1 MTMKVI
7 AIALLFMSIVL
18 SACAQTDSTKTVSTA
33 ESDGIEVL
41 YFHGKQ
47 RCATCIAIERQTK
60 QAVEELSDNRLTMRT
75 IDISKKENESI
86 VEKYEVAWSSLI
98 VVKGDNVLNLT
109 ELGFSLARNNPDGF
123 RERLKSEIKQ
133 LLK

>member
-1 MTMKVI
+1 MKVI
-7 AIALLFMSIVL
+7 TIALLFMSIVL
-18 SACAQTDSTKTVSTA
+18 SACAQTDSPKTVPTA

-41 YFHGKQ
+41 YFHGKE
-47 RCATCIAIERQTK
+47 RCATCIAIEKQTK
-60 QAVEELSDNRLTMRT
+60 QAVEELGDNRLTMRT

>member
-1 MTMKVI
+1 MKVI
-7 AIALLFMSIVL
+7 TIALLFMSIVL
-18 SACAQTDSTKTVSTA
+18 SACAQTDSLKTVPTA
-33 ESDGIEVL
+33 ESNGIEVL

-47 RCATCIAIERQTK
+47 RCATCIAIEKQTK
-60 QAVEELSDNRLTMRT
+60 QAVEELGDNRLTMRT

-86 VEKYEVAWSSLI
+86 VEKYEVAWSSLM

>member
-1 MTMKVI
+1 MKVI

-18 SACAQTDSTKTVSTA
+18 SACAQTDSPKAVPTA

-47 RCATCIAIERQTK
+47 RCATCIAIEKQTK
-60 QAVEELSDNRLTMRT
+60 QAVEELGDNRLTMRT

-98 VVKGDNVLNLT
+98 VVKDGNVLNLT
-109 ELGFSLARNNPDGF
+109 DLGFSLARNNPDGF

>member
-1 MTMKVI
+1 MKVI
-7 AIALLFMSIVL
+7 TIALLFMSIVL
-18 SACAQTDSTKTVSTA
+18 SACAQTDSPKTVSTA

-109 ELGFSLARNNPDGF
+109 DLGFSLARNNPDGF
-123 RERLKSEIKQ
+123 RERLKSEIKH

>member
-7 AIALLFMSIVL
+7 TIALLFMSIVL
-18 SACAQTDSTKTVSTA
+18 SACAQTDSPKTVPTA
-33 ESDGIEVL
+33 ESDGIKVL

-47 RCATCIAIERQTK
+47 RCATCIAIEKQTK

>member
-1 MTMKVI
+1 MKVI

-18 SACAQTDSTKTVSTA
+18 SACAQTDSPKTVSTA

-47 RCATCIAIERQTK
+47 RCATCIAIEKQTK

>member
-1 MTMKVI
+1 MKVI
-7 AIALLFMSIVL
+7 AIALLFMSIVF
-18 SACAQTDSTKTVSTA
+18 SACSQNDSPKTVPTA

-98 VVKGDNVLNLT
+98 VVKDGNVLNLT

>member
-1 MTMKVI
+1 MILGNDTLGVKVCI
-7 AIALLFMSIVL
+7 GDVALESVPL
-18 SACAQTDSTKTVSTA
+18 A

-47 RCATCIAIERQTK
+47 RCATCIAIEKQTK
-60 QAVEELSDNRLTMRT
+60 QAVEELGDNRLTMRT

-86 VEKYEVAWSSLI
+86 VEKYEVAWSTLI
-98 VVKGDNVLNLT
+98 VVKDGNVLNLT
-109 ELGFSLARNNPDGF
+109 DLGFSLARNNPDGF
-123 RERLKSEIKQ
+123 REKFKSEIKQ

>member
-1 MTMKVI
+1 
-7 AIALLFMSIVL
+7 
-18 SACAQTDSTKTVSTA
+18 
-33 ESDGIEVL
+33 VL

-47 RCATCIAIERQTK
+47 RCATCIAIEKQTK

-98 VVKGDNVLNLT
+98 VVKDGNVLNLT

>member
-1 MTMKVI
+1 MKVI

-18 SACAQTDSTKTVSTA
+18 SACAQTDSPKTVPTA

-47 RCATCIAIERQTK
+47 RCATCIAIEKQTK

-98 VVKGDNVLNLT
+98 VVKDGNVLNLT
-109 ELGFSLARNNPDGF
+109 DLGFSLARNNPDGF
-123 RERLKSEIKQ
+123 REKFKSEIKQ

>member
-1 MTMKVI
+1 MKVI
-7 AIALLFMSIVL
+7 TIALLFMSIVL
-18 SACAQTDSTKTVSTA
+18 SACAQTDSPKTVPTA

-47 RCATCIAIERQTK
+47 RCATCIAIEKQTK
-60 QAVEELSDNRLTMRT
+60 QAVEELGDNRLTMRT

-123 RERLKSEIKQ
+123 REKFKSEIKQ

>member
-1 MTMKVI
+1 MKVI
-7 AIALLFMSIVL
+7 TIALLFMSIVL
-18 SACAQTDSTKTVSTA
+18 STCAQTDSPKTVSTA

-47 RCATCIAIERQTK
+47 RCATCIAIEKQTK

-98 VVKGDNVLNLT
+98 VVKDGNVLNLT

>member
-1 MTMKVI
+1 MKVI
-7 AIALLFMSIVL
+7 AIALLFMSIVF
-18 SACAQTDSTKTVSTA
+18 SACSQNERPQNVSTA
-33 ESDGIEVL
+33 ESNGIEVL
-41 YFHGKQ
+41 YFHDKQ
-47 RCATCIAIERQTK
+47 RCATCIAIEKQTK

-98 VVKGDNVLNLT
+98 VVKDGNVLNLT

>member
-1 MTMKVI
+1 MKVI
-7 AIALLFMSIVL
+7 TIALLFMSIVL
-18 SACAQTDSTKTVSTA
+18 SACAQNERPQNVSTA

-47 RCATCIAIERQTK
+47 RCATCIAIEKQTK

-98 VVKGDNVLNLT
+98 VVKDGNVLNLT

>member
-1 MTMKVI
+1 MKVI

-18 SACAQTDSTKTVSTA
+18 SASSQNERPQNVSTA
-33 ESDGIEVL
+33 ESNGIEVL
-41 YFHGKQ
+41 YFQGKQ

-86 VEKYEVAWSSLI
+86 VEKYEVAWSTLI

>member
-1 MTMKVI
+1 MKVI
-7 AIALLFMSIVL
+7 TIALLFMSIVL
-18 SACAQTDSTKTVSTA
+18 SACAQTDSPKTVPTA

-47 RCATCIAIERQTK
+47 RCATCIAIEKQTK

-98 VVKGDNVLNLT
+98 VVKDGNVLNLT

>member
-1 MTMKVI
+1 MKVI
-7 AIALLFMSIVL
+7 TIALLFMSIVL
-18 SACAQTDSTKTVSTA
+18 SACAQTDSPKTVPTA

-47 RCATCIAIERQTK
+47 RCATCIAIEKQTK
-60 QAVEELSDNRLTMRT
+60 QAVEELGDNRLTMRT

-86 VEKYEVAWSSLI
+86 VEKYEVAWSTLI
-98 VVKGDNVLNLT
+98 VVKDGNVLNLT
-109 ELGFSLARNNPDGF
+109 DLGFSLARNNPDGF
-123 RERLKSEIKQ
+123 REKFKSEIKQ

>member
-109 ELGFSLARNNPDGF
+109 DLGFSLARNNPDGF

>member
-1 MTMKVI
+1 MKVI
-7 AIALLFMSIVL
+7 AIALLFMSIVF
-18 SACAQTDSTKTVSTA
+18 SACSQNERPQNVSTA
-33 ESDGIEVL
+33 ESNGIEVL
-41 YFHGKQ
+41 YFHDKQ
-47 RCATCIAIERQTK
+47 RCVTCIAIEKQTK

-98 VVKGDNVLNLT
+98 VVKDGNVLNLT

>member
-1 MTMKVI
+1 MKVI
-7 AIALLFMSIVL
+7 AIALLFMSIVF
-18 SACAQTDSTKTVSTA
+18 SACSQNERPQNVSTA
-33 ESDGIEVL
+33 ESNGIEVL

-47 RCATCIAIERQTK
+47 RCATCIAIEKQTK

-98 VVKGDNVLNLT
+98 VVKDGNVLNLT

>member
-1 MTMKVI
+1 MKVI
-7 AIALLFMSIVL
+7 TIALLFMSIVL
-18 SACAQTDSTKTVSTA
+18 SACAQTDSPKTVPTA

-47 RCATCIAIERQTK
+47 RCATCIAIEKQTK
-60 QAVEELSDNRLTMRT
+60 QAVEELGDNRLTMRT

-123 RERLKSEIKQ
+123 RKKFKSEIKQ

>member
-1 MTMKVI
+1 MKVI
-7 AIALLFMSIVL
+7 TIALLFMSIVL
-18 SACAQTDSTKTVSTA
+18 SACAQTDSPKTVPTA

-75 IDISKKENESI
+75 IDISKTENESI
-86 VEKYEVAWSSLI
+86 VEKYEVAWSTLI

-123 RERLKSEIKQ
+123 RERLKSEINQ

>member
-1 MTMKVI
+1 MKVI
-7 AIALLFMSIVL
+7 TIALLFMSIVL
-18 SACAQTDSTKTVSTA
+18 SACAQTDGPKTVSTA

-109 ELGFSLARNNPDGF
+109 DLGFSLARNNPDGF

>member
-1 MTMKVI
+1 MKVI
-7 AIALLFMSIVL
+7 TIALLFMSIVL
-18 SACAQTDSTKTVSTA
+18 SACAQTYSPKTVSTA

-47 RCATCIAIERQTK
+47 RCATCIAIEKQTK
-60 QAVEELSDNRLTMRT
+60 QAVEELSDNRLTMMT

-109 ELGFSLARNNPDGF
+109 DLGFSLARNNPDGF

>member
-1 MTMKVI
+1 MKVI
-7 AIALLFMSIVL
+7 TIALLFMSIVL
-18 SACAQTDSTKTVSTA
+18 SACAQTDSPKTVSTA
-33 ESDGIEVL
+33 ESNGIEVL

-47 RCATCIAIERQTK
+47 RCATCIAIEKQTK
-60 QAVEELSDNRLTMRT
+60 QAVEELGDNRLTMRT

-86 VEKYEVAWSSLI
+86 VEKYEVAWSSLM

>member
-1 MTMKVI
+1 MKVI
-7 AIALLFMSIVL
+7 TIALLFMSIVL
-18 SACAQTDSTKTVSTA
+18 SACAQTDSPKTVPTA
-33 ESDGIEVL
+33 ESNGIEVL

-47 RCATCIAIERQTK
+47 RCATCIAIEKQTK
-60 QAVEELSDNRLTMRT
+60 QAVEELGDNRLTMRT

-98 VVKGDNVLNLT
+98 VVKDGNVLNLT